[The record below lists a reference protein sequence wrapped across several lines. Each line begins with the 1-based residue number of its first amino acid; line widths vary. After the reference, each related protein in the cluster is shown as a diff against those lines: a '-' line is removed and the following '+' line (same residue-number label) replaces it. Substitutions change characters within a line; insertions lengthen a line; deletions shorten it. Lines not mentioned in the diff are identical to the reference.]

1 MDPDG
6 TIQKEAFFE
15 PLNDEEKFS
24 LEPEHFRPEHI
35 IMRRMM
41 RDGIQPDD
49 RNLLRIAKSYG
60 YIPTAE
66 DLKAKSLA
74 KAPKAKKA
82 HISKRK
88 TKRRDLAS
96 ADKQAAQRKAKGLAK
111 AKKAKKAHISK
122 HKTKRRDLASA
133 ALKRHCKKAGNLK
146 PANKS

>member
-1 MDPDG
+1 MQQASD
-6 TIQKEAFFE
+6 
-15 PLNDEEKFS
+15 
-24 LEPEHFRPEHI
+24 H
-35 IMRRMM
+35 
-41 RDGIQPDD
+41 

-60 YIPTAE
+60 YIPKPE
-66 DLKAKSLA
+66 DLA

-111 AKKAKKAHISK
+111 APKAKKAHISEQN
-122 HKTKRRDLASA
+122 TKWRDLASA

>member
-41 RDGIQPDD
+41 RDGIQPTGG
-49 RNLLRIAKSYG
+49 RKLLRIAKSYG
-60 YIPTAE
+60 YIPKPE
-66 DLKAKSLA
+66 DLA

-82 HISKRK
+82 
-88 TKRRDLAS
+88 
-96 ADKQAAQRKAKGLAK
+96 KAP
-111 AKKAKKAHISK
+111 KAHISK
-122 HKTKRRDLASA
+122 HKTKRRDLVSTV
-133 ALKRHCKKAGNLK
+133 LKHHFRKAGNLK
-146 PANKS
+146 PAQKS

>member
-66 DLKAKSLA
+66 ERKAKS
-74 KAPKAKKA
+74 
-82 HISKRK
+82 
-88 TKRRDLAS
+88 
-96 ADKQAAQRKAKGLAK
+96 LAK

-133 ALKRHCKKAGNLK
+133 ALKRHFRSAGFQKTAKSDSKVK
-146 PANKS
+146 P